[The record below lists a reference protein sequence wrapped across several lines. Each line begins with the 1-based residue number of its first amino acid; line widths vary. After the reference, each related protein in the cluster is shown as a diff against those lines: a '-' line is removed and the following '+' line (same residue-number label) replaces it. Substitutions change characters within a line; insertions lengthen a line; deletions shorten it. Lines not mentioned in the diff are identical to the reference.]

1 MADKYGKTPAQI
13 SLAWMLNKAEITAP
27 IVGVSTIAQLDQLI
41 EATEISLDQEHV
53 DYMEELYQPVQNL
66 LSIGIS

>member
-1 MADKYGKTPAQI
+1 
-13 SLAWMLNKAEITAP
+13 MLNKEEITAP
-27 IVGVSTIAQLDQLI
+27 IVGVSKIEQFDQLI
-41 EATEISLDQEHV
+41 EASEISLDQEHV